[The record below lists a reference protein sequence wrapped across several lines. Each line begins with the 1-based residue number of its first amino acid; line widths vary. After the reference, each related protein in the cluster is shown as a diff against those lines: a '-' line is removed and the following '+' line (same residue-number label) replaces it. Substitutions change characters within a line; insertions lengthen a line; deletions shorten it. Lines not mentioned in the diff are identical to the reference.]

1 VSQTPSEPTIDLRD
15 GGREPK
21 GLRGALLRYRV
32 MAFVTG
38 VVLGALTVALVVLWD
53 VPKDE
58 RPAWYGLGW
67 VAHGW
72 LYIVYVAA
80 SLDLVFRMKWALWR
94 ALLVV
99 LAGTIPF
106 MSFVAE
112 RWVTHRVDK
121 RLVAPDTKSA
131 AVRVD

>member
-1 VSQTPSEPTIDLRD
+1 M
-15 GGREPK
+15 
-21 GLRGALLRYRV
+21 RYRV
-32 MAFVTG
+32 MAFITG
-38 VVLGALTVALVVLWD
+38 VVLGVLTIAMIFLWD
-53 VPKDE
+53 VPKEE
-58 RPAWYGLGW
+58 RPGWYGLGW

-94 ALLVV
+94 ALLVI

-112 RWVTHRVDK
+112 RWVTRRVEP
-121 RLVAPDTKSA
+121 RLATPRSEPVAQ
-131 AVRVD
+131 VD